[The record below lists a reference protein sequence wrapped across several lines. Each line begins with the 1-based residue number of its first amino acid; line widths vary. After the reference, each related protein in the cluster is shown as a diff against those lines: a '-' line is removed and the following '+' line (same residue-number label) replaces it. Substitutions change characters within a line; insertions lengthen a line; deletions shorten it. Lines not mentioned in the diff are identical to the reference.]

1 MDDYQEEEQEMYNP
15 QLDDIMLLI
24 QDQIRNKAKSES
36 RDKEI
41 EWGLLYL
48 ILQQL
53 RDIDR
58 VSLFEIDRE
67 LYRTRDEIK
76 FIIKQ
81 IRDEFL

>member
-15 QLDDIMLLI
+15 QFDDIMLLI

>member
-15 QLDDIMLLI
+15 QLGDIMLLI